1 MPKEVNSSLIIL
13 IQKVP
18 NPSSFNNYRPIS
30 LCNVIY
36 KIISKLLVIRIRPI
50 LPRFISPSQSAFIPG
65 RWIAENQVIVQELIH
80 RFKIRKIKSGQMAIK
95 IDLQKAYDRVNWD
108 FLQAVLSKMGFN
120 RTFTGWIM
128 SCVSTVSFE
137 VLVNGGKSDQFK
149 PTRGLREGD
158 PLSPYLFIIGQE
170 VLSRLIGKEFEE
182 KNISGVKASICAP
195 PVTHVMY
202 ADDILLFSKATRSNA
217 TAIMNCIQKYCR
229 WSGQSLNNMKSGV
242 FFSNQ
247 IDRDKRR
254 AIKHVLQM

>member
-1 MPKEVNSSLIIL
+1 M
-13 IQKVP
+13 
-18 NPSSFNNYRPIS
+18 
-30 LCNVIY
+30 
-36 KIISKLLVIRIRPI
+36 VIRIRPI

-65 RWIAENQVIVQELIH
+65 CWIAENQVIVQELIH
-80 RFKIRKIKSGQMAIK
+80 SFKIRKIKSGQMAIK

-108 FLQAVLSKMGFN
+108 FLQAVLSKIGFN

-128 SCVSTVSFE
+128 SCVSTVSFK

-195 PVTHVMY
+195 TVTHVIY
-202 ADDILLFSKATRSNA
+202 VDDILLFSKATRSNA
-217 TAIMNCIQKYCR
+217 TAIMNCI
-229 WSGQSLNNMKSGV
+229 
-242 FFSNQ
+242 
-247 IDRDKRR
+247 
-254 AIKHVLQM
+254 